1 MGQIED
7 LRIFV
12 DIVNAGGIARA
23 AEGKSIAKSALS
35 RRLKL
40 LEERLGIQLV
50 DRRPGQWEVT
60 TAGQE
65 LYQRALR
72 LLSEA
77 EEIDADFS
85 HSRQSLSGPLSV
97 SLPREFG
104 LAFLQPIL
112 LRFAQEH
119 PDIQLT
125 LDFED
130 RQVDLERE
138 NYDLAIR
145 ISAQT
150 SPDLVSTRLGSAGH
164 QLFASP
170 NYADRRPL
178 PRTVSDLK
186 THALLHYGTG
196 RKATWV
202 FETDS
207 GKETLQ
213 FQPVLNS
220 NSGHFLLAAAKS
232 AQGIVRL
239 PDFIAAE
246 ACRSG
251 VLIPVLP
258 EARLTDWNLSIAYSK
273 NRLINRRMRR
283 FITAISEACLGL

>member
-97 SLPREFG
+97 SLPR
-104 LAFLQPIL
+104 
-112 LRFAQEH
+112 
-119 PDIQLT
+119 
-125 LDFED
+125 
-130 RQVDLERE
+130 
-138 NYDLAIR
+138 
-145 ISAQT
+145 
-150 SPDLVSTRLGSAGH
+150 
-164 QLFASP
+164 
-170 NYADRRPL
+170 
-178 PRTVSDLK
+178 
-186 THALLHYGTG
+186 
-196 RKATWV
+196 
-202 FETDS
+202 
-207 GKETLQ
+207 
-213 FQPVLNS
+213 
-220 NSGHFLLAAAKS
+220 
-232 AQGIVRL
+232 
-239 PDFIAAE
+239 
-246 ACRSG
+246 
-251 VLIPVLP
+251 
-258 EARLTDWNLSIAYSK
+258 
-273 NRLINRRMRR
+273 
-283 FITAISEACLGL
+283 